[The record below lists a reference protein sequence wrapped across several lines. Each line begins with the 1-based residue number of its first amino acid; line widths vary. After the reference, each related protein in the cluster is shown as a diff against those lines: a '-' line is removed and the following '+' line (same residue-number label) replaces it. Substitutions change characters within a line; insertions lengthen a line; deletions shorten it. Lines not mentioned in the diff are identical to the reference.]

1 MYVRMY
7 VLYIVLCMCVFVLYV
22 LGYYLSLSMYV
33 CMYAAL
39 SVLPAPAVL
48 TYNSRS
54 QSKLHASNVLSPPS
68 AAAVAIHT
76 LPVPV
81 PVPLLS
87 ANSSSSSKA
96 AAVGVGS
103 SAVIIAFCIAVHNA
117 LCMYCM

>member
-1 MYVRMY
+1 
-7 VLYIVLCMCVFVLYV
+7 
-22 LGYYLSLSMYV
+22 
-33 CMYAAL
+33 MYAAL

-81 PVPLLS
+81 PVPVPLMS
-87 ANSSSSSKA
+87 AHSSSSSKA
-96 AAVGVGS
+96 TAVGVGS
-103 SAVIIAFCIAVHNA
+103 SAVIIAFRIAVNNA
-117 LCMYCM
+117 LYMHVCMICMYTCMYVCMVCMWM